1 MAVFLKTCPEAET
14 DGEVGGGKERRKV
27 KKEVYLCLDEDSACD
42 CECKRATDLRGVNS
56 ALLEGTAGRVM
67 GAQVA
72 VLAPVAAEGTVH
84 T

>member
-1 MAVFLKTCPEAET
+1 MTGWGEE
-14 DGEVGGGKERRKV
+14 DGNERKERKKGRERKM
-27 KKEVYLCLDEDSACD
+27 CP
-42 CECKRATDLRGVNS
+42 TDLGGVDS
-56 ALLEGTAGRVM
+56 ALLEGTAGGVV